1 TTPRFCYRS
10 RDAVYRAQESF
21 FGVCIPVAT
30 SIVMSSQFPSLKRAQ
45 TDFPVESSSPLR
57 HGSTASTNS
66 SAYSVASG
74 SFTPSRTST
83 VSSNASIQSNLGHHR
98 GKSEASAVRMES
110 TKGGISASAGSTY
123 ENIRRSLRPLQQA
136 PNINPTPSKAGAY
149 RHTRSHTIDEK
160 QYLKDMRPITPEL
173 HHAHLKENESPRYK
187 SPAFEPQTPP
197 PGASPRHWSPTP
209 TPGSSRPSSPQ
220 KTLPGSPRPA
230 QLTTTLS
237 TPELETFQKS
247 STRHL
252 RTLSKFAQSGEGEE
266 FQLASATASVVGLQ
280 GRRRLKRADSVAGRN
295 GAISPEKPKASSW
308 AAGNWM
314 DQQRQF
320 LQAYEYLC
328 HIGEAK
334 EWIEEVMKKEI
345 PPIVQL
351 EEALRDGVTLAEVV
365 QAMYPDR
372 TLRIFRNPKL
382 QYRHSDN
389 IALFFRFLDDI
400 ELPELFR
407 FELID
412 LYEKKNLPKVIHCIH
427 ALSWL
432 LFKNGML
439 DFRMGNL
446 VGQLEFEHH
455 ELEKTQKGLD
465 KAGVSMPSFAGMA
478 ANFGAEP
485 EPEPEPVE
493 SEEERIDREL
503 HENEPAVVDFQ
514 SQIRGAMMRLKLGN
528 TMNDLWDFE
537 PLLIELQSRIRGDW
551 ARQISQYRLEMRQFA
566 VQLQAVSRGFIVRHR
581 QKGDVQSRKAQE
593 CDILELQNLIRASK
607 ARAQT
612 NLLQTRMRKEES
624 GIKSFQA
631 AIRGALQRKI
641 VADQYNDTRYVE
653 NDVTALQAA
662 IRGALQRKIVADQ
675 YDETRSAE
683 NNVIALQ
690 AAIRGAL
697 QRKIFADQYADT
709 RSADN
714 DVTAL
719 QAVIRGSL
727 QRKQMSVQSQQI
739 EETSSPVKSL
749 QAVIRGTLAR
759 QHVAQVKASLHN
771 ESAAVTV
778 LQAGARA
785 LASRKR
791 HLELLDAL
799 SKSESECIEFQA
811 LIRGATVRQ
820 SNQDL
825 RSELAQHSSSV
836 TALQGILRANALRAF
851 LQSQHD
857 QLMNSESTVLD
868 VQSMARGLIQRK
880 HRDDERKALEE
891 HENAIVELQALSRAA
906 LERIRVG
913 DILNNLEDNE
923 EEVVELQALTRAMIV
938 RLQVG
943 EMLADLEDEE
953 HVITDL
959 QAHIRGIIVRNRFE
973 ERRRHYNQNME
984 RVIKAQSVI
993 RGRIQGR
1000 AYKSLTSGK
1009 NPPVGTVKGFVHLL
1023 NDSDFDFDEE
1033 IEFERLRKVVVQQVR
1048 QNEMAE
1054 QYISQLD
1061 IKIALLVKNKITLDE
1076 VVKHQKHFGGHIGN
1090 LLSNTDISSKDPYDL
1105 KALNKTSRRKL
1116 DQYQVFFF
1124 LLQTQ
1129 SQYLARLFRRLREIN
1144 TSDKEYERIRHLMMG
1159 LFGYSQKR
1167 REEYYL
1173 VRLLA
1178 RSVKEDIEGFATLSE
1193 FLRCHSF
1200 WNKLF
1205 SSYAK
1210 SPRDRKFMR
1219 DVLGPVVKES
1229 VIDNRELD
1237 LESDPIQIYRSSINN
1252 EELRTGQRS
1261 RRPADLPREEAIRD
1275 PETRETFIQN
1285 LQDLRDVADQFFAA
1299 LEDFLYRMPFGIRY
1313 LTKQMYENLLARFPN
1328 EDPGFVLQTVGH
1340 WAWKSY
1346 FQPAVLEPEKYGVVD
1361 RGLTQEQKRNLGEIA
1376 KVVAQVAS
1384 GRLFGAAEN
1393 VYLQPLNTYIG
1404 ESIQRLGRI
1413 WGQMIS
1419 VQDAEA
1425 YFDIDEFNDLYAK
1438 AKPTLYIK
1446 MSDIFSIHQLVASQI
1461 DCMCSHPDDFL
1472 KQLVRDLGN
1481 VKSNENELM
1490 SVSSTEINLTLNPKL
1505 AQVEDPEAA
1514 VKTLFMETKRCILY
1528 IIRVQ
1533 SGTNLM
1539 DIMLKTPSE
1548 EDEERWDT
1556 LVREELSTGNP
1567 RRGAYSEASTLIDIG
1582 SMTYSELKGTA
1593 LENILRLEQAGKI
1606 SRHNHYQDLLN
1617 AIAIDIR
1624 TKHRRRIQRE
1634 RELEGARLTS
1644 NRLSDQ
1650 ASYLEG
1656 QLKTYNDYIEQA
1668 MITLQNKKG
1677 KKRFLMPFTKQWDHQ
1692 RELQKSGKVFK
1703 FGSYKYSARNLADRG
1718 VLVAWKGYSDRQFDR
1733 VDLTISSNEVGVFT
1747 IDGSSG
1753 NMMVPG
1759 ANAQVPLDDLLQAQF
1774 NNTQFMDFFD
1784 GQMRVNVN
1792 LFLHLIM
1799 KKFYNE

>member
-1 TTPRFCYRS
+1 H
-10 RDAVYRAQESF
+10 AVIRAQESP
-21 FGVCIPVAT
+21 FGFRILVAT
-30 SIVMSSQFPSLKRAQ
+30 LIVMSTQFPSLKRAQ
-45 TDFPVESSSPLR
+45 TDLPAQPTSPLR
-57 HGSTASTNS
+57 HTGSNASTNS
-66 SAYSVASG
+66 SAYSIASS
-74 SFTPSRTST
+74 SFAPSRTST
-83 VSSNASIQSNLGHHR
+83 VSSNGSIPGNLGHYR
-98 GKSEASAVRMES
+98 GKSEVTPGAMDFSER
-110 TKGGISASAGSTY
+110 GISSNAGTTY
-123 ENIRRSLRPLQQA
+123 ESIRRSLRPLQQA
-136 PNINPTPSKAGAY
+136 PNITSSPPKAAAY
-149 RHTRSHTIDEK
+149 RHSRSNTIDEHHYPK
-160 QYLKDMRPITPEL
+160 ENRPITPDA
-173 HHAHLKENESPRYK
+173 HQIHLKENESPRYRAA
-187 SPAFEPQTPP
+187 AFEPQTPP
-197 PGASPRHWSPTP
+197 HGVSPRHWSPTP
-209 TPGSSRPSSPQ
+209 TPGSPRPASPQ
-220 KTLPGSPRPA
+220 KALSNSPHPPP
-230 QLTTTLS
+230 LTTALS
-237 TPELETFQKS
+237 APDLETFQKS

-252 RTLSKFAQSGEGEE
+252 RTLSKIAQSGETEE
-266 FQLASATASVVGLQ
+266 FQFGSGTASVTGLS
-280 GRRRLKRADSVAGRN
+280 GRRRLKRADSVAGRS
-295 GAISPEKPKASSW
+295 GAISPEKPKTSSW

-314 DQQRQF
+314 DAQRQF

-334 EWIEEVMKKEI
+334 EWIEEVIQKQI

-351 EEALRDGVTLAEVV
+351 EEALRDGVTLAELV
-365 QAMYPDR
+365 QAMYPD
-372 TLRIFRNPKL
+372 TPLRIFRNPKL

-412 LYEKKNLPKVIHCIH
+412 LYEKKNIPKVIHCIH

-465 KAGVSMPSFAGMA
+465 KSGVSMPSFAGMA

-485 EPEPEPVE
+485 EPEPEPIE
-493 SEEERIDREL
+493 TDEERIDREL
-503 HENEPAVVDFQ
+503 HENEDVILDLQ
-514 SQIRGAMMRLKLGN
+514 GQIRGAMLRMKLGSM
-528 TMNDLWDFE
+528 MNDLWDWE
-537 PLLIELQSRIRGDW
+537 PMLVELQSRIRGDW
-551 ARQISQYRLEMRQFA
+551 ARQISGYRLSMRQFA
-566 VQLQAVSRGFIVRHR
+566 VQLQAISRGCIVRSRLRSQMHW
-581 QKGDVQSRKAQE
+581 QKAHEKDVLQLQS
-593 CDILELQNLIRASK
+593 LIRASK
-607 ARAQT
+607 VRAQA
-612 NLLQTRMRKEES
+612 NLLQNRVRCEES
-624 GIKSFQA
+624 GIKHFQA
-631 AIRGALQRKI
+631 AIRGALSRKN
-641 VADQYNDTRYVE
+641 VSDQYNEIEYAE
-653 NDVTALQAA
+653 NDVTTLQAL
-662 IRGALQRKIVADQ
+662 IRGALRRNQ
-675 YDETRSAE
+675 
-683 NNVIALQ
+683 L
-690 AAIRGAL
+690 
-697 QRKIFADQYADT
+697 
-709 RSADN
+709 
-714 DVTAL
+714 
-719 QAVIRGSL
+719 
-727 QRKQMSVQSQQI
+727 SVQYQD
-739 EETSSPVKSL
+739 VKQANDRVKTL
-749 QAVIRGTLAR
+749 QAVIRGTHAR
-759 QHVAQVKASLHN
+759 QHLSQLKSSLQHATPHITQLQAAFRAQKARKNHSQILGSLAKSEN
-771 ESAAVTV
+771 EWIALQAFTRGAAVRKKNAA
-778 LQAGARA
+778 LRA
-785 LASRKR
+785 
-791 HLELLDAL
+791 ELTKHR
-799 SKSESECIEFQA
+799 SS
-811 LIRGATVRQ
+811 LI
-820 SNQDL
+820 D
-825 RSELAQHSSSV
+825 
-836 TALQGILRANALRAF
+836 LQGILRGNALRASLKNQQAALMKEEARILD
-851 LQSQHD
+851 LQS
-857 QLMNSESTVLD
+857 V
-868 VQSMARGLIQRK
+868 ARAFMVRK
-880 HRDDERKALEE
+880 HLEAERKGLQKQEPV
-891 HENAIVELQALSRAA
+891 IVELQALSRAA
-906 LERIRVG
+906 LERIKVG
-913 DILNNLEDNE
+913 NILTRLEE
-923 EEVVELQALTRAMIV
+923 SEQEIIQLQAFSRAMMV
-938 RLQVG
+938 RVQVG
-943 EMLADLEDEE
+943 NLLTDLEDEE
-953 HVITDL
+953 EVITDF
-959 QAHIRGIIVRNRFE
+959 QSRIRGMIIRNRFE
-973 ERRRHYNQNME
+973 ERRRHYNENME
-984 RVIKAQSVI
+984 KVIKAQSVI
-993 RGRIQGR
+993 RGRIQGQ

-1090 LLSNTDISSKDPYDL
+1090 LLSNTEISSKDPYDL

-1144 TSDKEYERIRHLMMG
+1144 TSDKEYERVRHLMMG

-1173 VRLLA
+1173 VKLLA
-1178 RSVKEDIEGFATLSE
+1178 RSAKEDIETFASLPE
-1193 FLRCHSF
+1193 YLRSTSF

-1205 SSYAK
+1205 GSYAK

-1219 DVLGPVVKES
+1219 DVLGTVVRES
-1229 VIDNRELD
+1229 VIENPELD

-1261 RRPADLPREEAIRD
+1261 RRRPDLPREEAIRD
-1275 PETRETFIQN
+1275 PETRETFIQH
-1285 LQDLRDVADQFFAA
+1285 LQDLRDIADQFFAA
-1299 LEDFLYRMPFGIRY
+1299 FEDFLFHMPFGIRY
-1313 LTKQMYENLLARFPN
+1313 IAQQMYENLLARFSN
-1328 EDPGFVLQTVGH
+1328 EDPGFILQTVGH
-1340 WAWKSY
+1340 WVWRNY
-1346 FQPAVLEPEKYGVVD
+1346 FQPAVLEPERYGVVD
-1361 RGLTQEQKRNLGEIA
+1361 RGLTQEQKRNLSEIS

-1384 GRLFGAAEN
+1384 GRLFGAEN

-1419 VQDAEA
+1419 VQDAES

-1446 MSDIFSIHQLVASQI
+1446 MSDIFSIHQLVASEI
-1461 DCMCSHPDDFL
+1461 EFMCPNPDDFL
-1472 KQLVRDLGN
+1472 KQLIRDLGN

-1490 SVSSTEINLTLNPKL
+1490 SVSTTEINLTLNPKL
-1505 AQVEDPEAA
+1505 AQVEDPEAEIKA
-1514 VKTLFMETKRCILY
+1514 LFMETKRCILY

-1533 SGTNLM
+1533 SGASLM
-1539 DIMLKTPSE
+1539 DIMLKPPTE
-1548 EDEERWDT
+1548 EDEQRWET
-1556 LVREELSTGNP
+1556 LVRDELNTNNP

-1582 SMTYSELKGTA
+1582 SMAYTELKSTA

-1644 NRLSDQ
+1644 ARLSDQ
-1650 ASYLEG
+1650 AIYLDQ

-1703 FGSYKYSARNLADRG
+1703 FGSYKYSARTLADRG
-1718 VLVAWKGYSDRQFDR
+1718 VLVSWKGYSDRQFER